1 MAAGLKCTRMP
12 ADVALMKEL
21 GLQAYRFSVAW
32 SRVLVIDEAERAA
45 PLVRAFL
52 AVGVKLLRN
61 FRAELTY
68 ARRNRA
74 ELWRDRGSN
83 TCRIL

>member
-1 MAAGLKCTRMP
+1 MP

-32 SRVLVIDEAERAA
+32 SRVLVIDKAERAA

-61 FRAELTY
+61 FRA
-68 ARRNRA
+68 
-74 ELWRDRGSN
+74 
-83 TCRIL
+83 

>member
-1 MAAGLKCTRMP
+1 MP

-61 FRAELTY
+61 FRAEFDL
-68 ARRNRA
+68 RSA
-74 ELWRDRGSN
+74 ES
-83 TCRIL
+83 C